1 MQQSWRFG
9 KLEIRPDERSLRIA
23 GEPAVLGAR
32 AFDVLLALVQ
42 RRDRV
47 VTKNELLDLV
57 WPGVVVEEN
66 NLTVQIH
73 TLRKVLG
80 TGAIATVAGRGYRFV
95 LPPAEEAEPGG
106 PGITPAGDRIERRL
120 ATVAFAQLVGWVDD
134 LVRDPTAAVGAWKS
148 TRSTLIEHTVPNF
161 GGRVLDLSPQGVA
174 LEFRSAVEAVLW
186 ALELQD
192 RLAER
197 RAAGSTLRLRVGLC
211 VEDVVV
217 DEGKLIG
224 EGVQWAARVAEA
236 GAPDQVLADDSVTRF
251 VQRRAP
257 VRFVALPLPDAAARD
272 ALGSSSR
279 DRPLAVYRVE
289 RASEPASPGAIAIDL
304 AWGARPSLAV
314 LPFSTEGDPY
324 FGDGITE
331 EIVASLSLNRG
342 LLVISR
348 NSALRYRGSSR
359 PLAEIAAEL
368 GVRYLIVGAVRR
380 NKHQLRISAELVD
393 ASTNRIIWAERFD
406 GEDKDLFGF
415 QAQIASAIAA
425 AIDPQVQQAEIARA
439 SAAPTD
445 SLSAYDHVL
454 RGMALTNIFRD
465 EEFRR
470 AGDHFRR
477 ATELDPRYA
486 QAHAHLAWW
495 HNLRVGEGWSAES
508 EEDRRLAEHHAQLA
522 VSLDARDAVVLSVL
536 GHIQSF
542 IRRRFSV
549 AMELF
554 DQALTVNPNCA
565 VAWARSGTT
574 LAYMGR
580 GDEALHRVNNAL
592 RLSPFDPLDYA
603 FYTTNGTAALVA
615 GRVDEAVA
623 WLAKARRRNEG
634 YRAAFR
640 LQIAALAM
648 AGELEEAR
656 ELAVEFMQ
664 MEPAFHVGA
673 FGSWYPLTEPH
684 LGRMLD
690 ALRQAGLPG

>member
-1 MQQSWRFG
+1 MQQTWRFG
-9 KLEIRPDERSLRIA
+9 KFEVRPDERSLRVQ
-23 GEPAVLGAR
+23 GEPVGLGAR
-32 AFDVLLALVQ
+32 AFDVLLALIQ

-73 TLRKVLG
+73 SLRKVLG
-80 TGAIATVAGRGYRFV
+80 TGAIATIAGRGYRFV
-95 LPPAEEAEPGG
+95 LQPAEALLPPRDDLPE
-106 PGITPAGDRIERRL
+106 AGDRIERRL
-120 ATVAFAQLVGWVDD
+120 ATIAFAQLVGWVDE

-148 TRSTLIEHTVPNF
+148 ARSTLIENTVPNF

-224 EGVQWAARVAEA
+224 EGVQWAARIAEV
-236 GAPDQVLADDSVTRF
+236 GAADQVLTDDSVTRF

-257 VRFVALPLPDAAARD
+257 VRFSALSVPDGAVREALAHGLRD
-272 ALGSSSR
+272 Q
-279 DRPLAVYRVE
+279 PLAVYRVE
-289 RASEPASPGAIAIDL
+289 RASEPASAGAIAIDL
-304 AWGARPSLAV
+304 AWGARPSVAV

-324 FGDGITE
+324 FGDGMTE
-331 EIVASLSLNRG
+331 EIVTSLSLNRG

-348 NSALRYRGSSR
+348 NSTLRYRGSAR
-359 PLAEIAAEL
+359 PLGEVAAEL

-393 ASTNRIIWAERFD
+393 ATTNRIIWAERFD

-425 AIDPQVQQAEIARA
+425 AIDPHVQQAEIARA
-439 SAAPTD
+439 SAAPTEN
-445 SLSAYDHVL
+445 LSAYDHVL

-465 EEFRR
+465 EEFQR
-470 AGDHFRR
+470 AGEHFRR
-477 ATELDPRYA
+477 AIELDPRYA

-495 HNLRVGEGWSAES
+495 HNLRVGEGRSPES
-508 EEDRRLAEHHAQLA
+508 DEDGRLAEEHAQLA
-522 VSLDARDAVVLSVL
+522 VSLDPRDALVLSVQ

-580 GDEALHRVNNAL
+580 GDEALQRVNNAL

-615 GRVDEAVA
+615 GRLDEAVA
-623 WLAKARRRNEG
+623 WLAKARRRNDG
-634 YRAAFR
+634 YRAALR
-640 LQIAALAM
+640 LHIAALAM
-648 AGELEEAR
+648 AGELDEAR
-656 ELAVEFMQ
+656 ALAAEFRQ
-664 MEPAFHVGA
+664 LEPGFRVAT
-673 FGSWYPLTEPH
+673 FGSFYPLCEPH
-684 LGRMLD
+684 LGRLLD
-690 ALRQAGLPG
+690 ALRLAGLPG

>member
-1 MQQSWRFG
+1 VQQLWRFG
-9 KLEIRPDERSLRIA
+9 RFEIRPDERSLRVA

-73 TLRKVLG
+73 SLRKVLG
-80 TGAIATVAGRGYRFV
+80 TGAIATIAGRGYRFV
-95 LPPAEEAEPGG
+95 LAPTEAEAPDAGAG
-106 PGITPAGDRIERRL
+106 AASGDRIERRL
-120 ATVAFAQLVGWVDD
+120 ATIAFAQIVGWVDD
-134 LVRDPTAAVGAWKS
+134 LVRDPAAAVASWKA
-148 TRSTLIEHTVPNF
+148 TRSTLIEHTVPTF

-197 RAAGSTLRLRVGLC
+197 RAAGDTLRLRVGLC
-211 VEDVVV
+211 VEDMVV

-224 EGVQWAARVAEA
+224 EGVQWAGRIAES
-236 GAPDQVLADDSVTRF
+236 GAPDQVLVDDSVMRF

-257 VRFVALPLPDAAARD
+257 VRFVALPLPDGAAREML
-272 ALGSSSR
+272 ATHTR
-279 DRPLAVYRVE
+279 DRPLAVYRAE
-289 RASEPASPGAIAIDL
+289 RASAPASAGSIAIDL
-304 AWGARPSLAV
+304 AWGARPAVAV
-314 LPFSTEGDPY
+314 LPFVTEGDPY
-324 FGDGITE
+324 FGDGMTE
-331 EIVASLSLNRG
+331 EIVTSLSLNRG

-348 NSALRYRGSSR
+348 NSTLRYRGSAR
-359 PLAEIAAEL
+359 PLGEIAAEL

-380 NKHQLRISAELVD
+380 NGHQLRISAELVD
-393 ASTNRIIWAERFD
+393 ASSNRIIWAERFD

-439 SAAPTD
+439 SVAPTGN
-445 SLSAYDHVL
+445 LSAYDHVL
-454 RGMALTNIFRD
+454 RGMALTNIFRS

-508 EEDRRLAEHHAQLA
+508 EEDRRLAEHHAQRA
-522 VSLDARDAVVLSVL
+522 ASLDPRDAVVLSVL

-542 IRRRFSV
+542 IRRRFTV

-580 GDEALHRVNNAL
+580 GDEALQRVNNAL

-603 FYTTNGTAALVA
+603 FYTTNGTAAIVA
-615 GRVDEAVA
+615 GRVDEAVG

-648 AGELEEAR
+648 AGELDEAR
-656 ELAVEFMQ
+656 ELAAEFRQ
-664 MEPAFHVGA
+664 LEPTFDVAR
-673 FGSWYPLTEPH
+673 FGLAYPLTEPH
-684 LGRMLD
+684 LGRLLE
-690 ALRQAGLPG
+690 ALRLAGLPG

>member
-1 MQQSWRFG
+1 MWRFG
-9 KLEIRPDERSLRIA
+9 KFEIRPDERSVRVS
-23 GEPAVLGAR
+23 GEHVVLGAR

-73 TLRKVLG
+73 SLRKVLG
-80 TGAIATVAGRGYRFV
+80 TGAIATIAGRGYRFV
-95 LPPAEEAEPGG
+95 LPPTEATDSPGWPVG
-106 PGITPAGDRIERRL
+106 PQGDRIERRL
-120 ATVAFAQLVGWVDD
+120 AIVAFAQIVGWVDD
-134 LVRDPTAAVGAWKS
+134 LVRDPAAAVTAWKS
-148 TRSTLIEHTVPNF
+148 TRSTLIEHTVPTF
-161 GGRVLDLSPQGVA
+161 GGRVLDLSPQGAA

-197 RAAGSTLRLRVGLC
+197 RAAGATLRLRVGLC
-211 VEDVVV
+211 VEDMVV
-217 DEGKLIG
+217 DECRLIG
-224 EGVQWAARVAEA
+224 EGVQWAARIAES
-236 GAPDQVLADDSVTRF
+236 GAPDQVLVDDSVSRF

-257 VRFVALPLPDAAARD
+257 VRFVALPLPDSGDRE
-272 ALGSSSR
+272 LNGSHTR
-279 DRPLAVYRVE
+279 ERPLAVYRVE
-289 RASEPASPGAIAIDL
+289 RANESASTGAIAIDMS
-304 AWGARPSLAV
+304 WGARPSVAV
-314 LPFSTEGDPY
+314 LPFVTEGDPY
-324 FGDGITE
+324 FGDGMTE
-331 EIVASLSLNRG
+331 EIVTSLSLNRG

-348 NSALRYRGSSR
+348 NSALRYRGSAR
-359 PLAEIAAEL
+359 PLSEIAAEL

-380 NKHQLRISAELVD
+380 NGHQLRISAELVD
-393 ASTNRIIWAERFD
+393 ATSNRIIWAERFD

-425 AIDPQVQQAEIARA
+425 AIDPQVQQAEIARV
-439 SAAPTD
+439 SIAPTG

-465 EEFRR
+465 EEFRL

-486 QAHAHLAWW
+486 QAHAHLGWW
-495 HNLRVGEGWSAES
+495 HNLRVGEGWGAES
-508 EEDRRLAEHHAQLA
+508 QEDRRLAEHHAQLA
-522 VSLDARDAVVLSVL
+522 ASLDPRDAVVLSVL

-549 AMELF
+549 AMEMF
-554 DQALTVNPNCA
+554 DQALAVNPNCA

-580 GDEALHRVNNAL
+580 GDEALQRVNNAL

-640 LQIAALAM
+640 LQVAALAM
-648 AGELEEAR
+648 AGELGEAR
-656 ELAVEFMQ
+656 ELAAEFMQ
-664 MEPAFHVGA
+664 LEPAFNVAG
-673 FGSWYPLTEPH
+673 FGQWYPLTEPH
-684 LGRMLD
+684 LGRLLE
-690 ALRQAGLPG
+690 ALRLAGLPG